1 MVIYQWC
8 NTVKGTDIYG
18 REVPIRI
25 LCEIHDVDIP
35 SYMRKRLPPSF
46 KTDFDLIDEFIKEN
60 DAWEKSKE

>member
-1 MVIYQWC
+1 MVIYQWF

-18 REVPIRI
+18 RDVPIRI
-25 LCEIHDVDIP
+25 LCELPDVDIP